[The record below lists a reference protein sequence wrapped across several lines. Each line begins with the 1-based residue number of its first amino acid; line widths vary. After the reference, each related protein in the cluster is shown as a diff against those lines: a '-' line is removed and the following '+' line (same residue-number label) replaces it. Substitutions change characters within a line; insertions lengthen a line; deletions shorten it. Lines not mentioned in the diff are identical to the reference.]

1 MPRISSTF
9 ATPCL
14 GDRDLVLGLLH
25 LVVLVALQ
33 PRRDPRE
40 RQYHL
45 AESATMPLM
54 ISGVRA
60 SSIRIESTS
69 STIAKL

>member
-1 MPRISSTF
+1 MR
-9 ATPCL
+9 AN
-14 GDRDLVLGLLH
+14 VW
-25 LVVLVALQ
+25 
-33 PRRDPRE
+33 
-40 RQYHL
+40 YHF

-69 STIAKL
+69 STIAYRCPRCTMSCSRIAMLSRR